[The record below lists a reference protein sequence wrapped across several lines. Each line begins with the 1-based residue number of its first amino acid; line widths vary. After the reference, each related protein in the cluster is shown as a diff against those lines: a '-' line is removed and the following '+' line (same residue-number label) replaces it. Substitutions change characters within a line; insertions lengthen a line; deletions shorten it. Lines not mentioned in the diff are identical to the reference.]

1 MEELREVTAAAEF
14 HANSCNTSVHSSS
27 EGTIRLCD
35 MRASALCDRQSKL
48 FEEPEDPSN
57 RSFFPEIISSI
68 SDVKFSHCGQYVMTR
83 EYFSVKTWDLNM
95 ENRPLGAYKVHEY
108 VRSKLS
114 LSFITVVF
122 SMSASHLGKARA
134 LLS

>member
-14 HANSCNTSVHSSS
+14 HANSRNTSVHSSS

-35 MRASALCDRQSKL
+35 MRASALCDRHSKL

-83 EYFSVKTWDLNM
+83 DYFSVKTWDLNM
-95 ENRPLGAYKVHEY
+95 ENSHMEKA
-108 VRSKLS
+108 

-122 SMSASHLGKARA
+122 SMSASYLGKARA